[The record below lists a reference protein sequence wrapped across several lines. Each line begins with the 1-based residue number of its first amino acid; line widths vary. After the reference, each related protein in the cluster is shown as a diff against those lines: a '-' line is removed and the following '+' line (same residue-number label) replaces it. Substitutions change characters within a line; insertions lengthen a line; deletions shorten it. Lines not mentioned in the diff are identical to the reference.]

1 MRSVTFRCPLCRAL
15 GRLHT
20 LVAELDAG
28 PSPPTVINLQGCE
41 HADGFGH
48 LDKLT
53 LEQEWRPRE
62 PGSTCLG
69 STFFI
74 PKSALEAGVDKS
86 LGISRGTRTAW
97 RISTSA
103 PVRGCV

>member
-1 MRSVTFRCPLCRAL
+1 MRSVTFLCPLCRAL

-28 PSPPTVINLQGCE
+28 PSPPTVIDLQGCE

-53 LEQEWRPRE
+53 LEQEWQ
-62 PGSTCLG
+62 L
-69 STFFI
+69 I
-74 PKSALEAGVDKS
+74 EAAV
-86 LGISRGTRTAW
+86 TAE
-97 RISTSA
+97 SDDA
-103 PVRGCV
+103 G